1 MHGDPQGMASDGER
15 RTQVVVAITLV
26 MMVVEIVTGWLTS
39 SVALLADG
47 WHMGTHAAALG
58 ITLYAYHFTRT
69 HPDIEEGSPQASRA
83 SALGGFASA
92 IVLGIIALYIG
103 YEAFRHFVERPE
115 ISYGQALPV
124 AVIGLFVNGWCAWI
138 LGQGHE
144 GGGHP
149 HGHPHDHAPH
159 DFGPWNR
166 LAQSYAEDF
175 EFVLSRLERLFAS
188 SKDIKDLNLRGA
200 YLHVLADALI
210 SVFVILALLL
220 GAAFGGGFAYL
231 DPLVGIVGGVVIA
244 RWALGLVSDSS
255 RELLGLEQA

>member
-1 MHGDPQGMASDGER
+1 MHGDPQGMAGDGER
-15 RTQVVVAITLV
+15 RTQIVVAITLV
-26 MMVVEIVTGWLTS
+26 MMVVEIATGRIAE

-69 HPDIEEGSPQASRA
+69 HPDIKEGSPQASRA

-92 IVLGIIALYIG
+92 IVLGSVALYIG
-103 YEAFRHFVERPE
+103 YEAFLHIVKQPP
-115 ISYGQALPV
+115 INYGQALPV

-149 HGHPHDHAPH
+149 HGHSHDHAPR
-159 DFGPWNR
+159 DFGQWNR
-166 LAQSYAEDF
+166 LIQSYIEDF
-175 EFVLSRLERLFAS
+175 EFILVRIERLFAS
-188 SKDIKDLNLRGA
+188 SQDITDLNLRGA

-210 SVFVILALLL
+210 SAFVILALLL
-220 GAAFGGGFAYL
+220 GAAFGSGFAYL

-244 RWALGLVSDSS
+244 RWALGLMSDSS